1 VEAATETGIGPAPDR
16 DEILRVVHLY
26 IDGFGAHRPEMF
38 AQAFHSA
45 ARIYWTDAE
54 GTFREALILN
64 PDNDPDD
71 PGSWPNLDQW
81 RVTGR
86 IISVIQAGDVASVV
100 LGFDNNDD
108 PAQSWVDIHTL
119 LRVDGSWKIMAK
131 TATHASRGDWAG
143 LGVGESRNPRPTEQ
157 A

>member
-1 VEAATETGIGPAPDR
+1 
-16 DEILRVVHLY
+16 VVHLY

-38 AQAFHSA
+38 EQAFHSA

-54 GTFREALILN
+54 GAFREALILN

-71 PGSWPNLDQW
+71 PESWPNLDQW
-81 RVTGR
+81 HVTGR

-108 PAQSWVDIHTL
+108 RAQSWVDIHTL

-131 TATHASRGDWAG
+131 TATHASRADWAG
-143 LGVGESRNPRPTEQ
+143 LGVSRQPEPPTD
-157 A
+157 